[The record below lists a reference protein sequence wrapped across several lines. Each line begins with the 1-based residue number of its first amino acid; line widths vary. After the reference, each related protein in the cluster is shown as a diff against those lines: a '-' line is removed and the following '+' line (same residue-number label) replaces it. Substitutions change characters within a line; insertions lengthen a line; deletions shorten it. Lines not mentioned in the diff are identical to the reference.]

1 MTENATFDYVV
12 VGGGTAG
19 AIVAARLSED
29 PDVSVCLF
37 EAGPS
42 DVGFDD
48 VLQLRRWL
56 SLLEGPID
64 LAYTT
69 TLQPRGNAHIVH
81 SRAAVLGG
89 CSSHNTQ
96 IYFKPFPGDWQDW
109 VDRGA
114 EGWEPE
120 VMGPYY
126 DKLLT
131 KHQIV
136 AEKDRNPV
144 LKDWIPAA
152 AEAAGVQANPD
163 WNAGPFRD
171 GVGFL
176 DVGYDPETGVRSSS
190 SVAYLHPI
198 MGKRPNLTVR
208 TDTWVRRVNLS
219 GGRAVSVSTD
229 SGDAVATREIVVCGG
244 SIDTPRLLLLSG
256 IGPADDLRAL
266 DIEVQHDLPG
276 VGENLIDHPES
287 IIIWELSRPLPP
299 QGVMD
304 ADCALFV
311 NRLGNDDRPDLMYHT
326 YQLPFTFNTERLG
339 YPVPDDVICMTPN
352 IPRSRSVGRMWLLSK
367 HHEVK
372 PALDFQYFTD
382 PEGVRRADDRGR
394 AQDRARGGG
403 DRAVQELGQA
413 RGGAGAEDHE
423 RRRPVHLRAGRAPHG
438 LPPERHLQ
446 DGRRVRRPGRGRSAV
461 AGAGR
466 RGAEHRRRVDLPEHA
481 DGQSDGGHVHDRRAL
496 GGSRA
501 RAHQLAT
508 SPRSPRPPSPC
519 RPPASAGWPS
529 APCPRRSG
537 RR

>member
-37 EAGPS
+37 EAGAR
-42 DVGFDD
+42 DVGFGDG
-48 VLQLRRWL
+48 LQLRRRV
-56 SLLEGPID
+56 SLLGGAGAPS
-64 LAYTT
+64 YTT

-120 VMGPYY
+120 LMDSYY
-126 DKLLT
+126 HKLLT

-208 TDTWVRRVNLS
+208 TDTWVRRVNLEN
-219 GGRAVSVSTD
+219 GRAAGVTTD
-229 SGDAVATREIVVCGG
+229 DGTIRAEREIVVCGG
-244 SIDTPRLLLLSG
+244 S
-256 IGPADDLRAL
+256 
-266 DIEVQHDLPG
+266 V
-276 VGENLIDHPES
+276 
-287 IIIWELSRPLPP
+287 
-299 QGVMD
+299 
-304 ADCALFV
+304 
-311 NRLGNDDRPDLMYHT
+311 
-326 YQLPFTFNTERLG
+326 
-339 YPVPDDVICMTPN
+339 
-352 IPRSRSVGRMWLLSK
+352 
-367 HHEVK
+367 
-372 PALDFQYFTD
+372 
-382 PEGVRRADDRGR
+382 
-394 AQDRARGGG
+394 
-403 DRAVQELGQA
+403 
-413 RGGAGAEDHE
+413 
-423 RRRPVHLRAGRAPHG
+423 
-438 LPPERHLQ
+438 
-446 DGRRVRRPGRGRSAV
+446 
-461 AGAGR
+461 
-466 RGAEHRRRVDLPEHA
+466 
-481 DGQSDGGHVHDRRAL
+481 
-496 GGSRA
+496 
-501 RAHQLAT
+501 
-508 SPRSPRPPSPC
+508 
-519 RPPASAGWPS
+519 
-529 APCPRRSG
+529 
-537 RR
+537 